1 MASRRL
7 FDGAQIEL
15 GLLPIV
21 GATNTVTGTAAIT
34 EANDTASGL
43 GTQGNTATGT
53 GSVTESNDTA
63 SASGELRFTG
73 TAAITESDD
82 TASGLGTQG
91 STATGTAAITE
102 SDDTASGVGATDTPA
117 SDDTGGLPSSY
128 SYFPEYHAR
137 QAEVKKA
144 KTELQKVDSVL
155 LEYERRRALAEES
168 LRLAEE
174 SETQR
179 LLKLQNELITEITR
193 LLMVK
198 ADLMARVRR
207 GEEQLI
213 LMIAMRRRRLRAF

>member
-1 MASRRL
+1 MSISSIVTRG
-7 FDGAQIEL
+7 FIDGVNFIPTR
-15 GLLPIV
+15 GYLP
-21 GATNTVTGTAAIT
+21 
-34 EANDTASGL
+34 
-43 GTQGNTATGT
+43 
-53 GSVTESNDTA
+53 GSAPIPVVVVES
-63 SASGELRFTG
+63 
-73 TAAITESDD
+73 
-82 TASGLGTQG
+82 
-91 STATGTAAITE
+91 
-102 SDDTASGVGATDTPA
+102 
-117 SDDTGGLPSSY
+117 GGLPKIF
-128 SYFPEYHAR
+128 SYFPEYHAK
-137 QAEVKKA
+137 QVEVKKA

-198 ADLMARVRR
+198 ADLMVRVRR